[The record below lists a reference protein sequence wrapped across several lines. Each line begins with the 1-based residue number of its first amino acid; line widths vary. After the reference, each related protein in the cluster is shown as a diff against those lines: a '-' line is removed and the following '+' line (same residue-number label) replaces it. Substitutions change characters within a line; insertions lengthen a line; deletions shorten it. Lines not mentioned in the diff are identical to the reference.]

1 MILEQWTTDNADQAD
16 DYGFGTEVRW
26 RCNTDKANVVLY
38 LKYALVFC
46 SDPRLSIRSICSI
59 RVPLPLFS
67 LCGLKNLFLF
77 RNNLLCAGA
86 VKAFAIYNGL

>member
-1 MILEQWTTDNADQAD
+1 MEQRSEMILEQWNTDNADQAD

-38 LKYALVFC
+38 LKYVLVFC

-59 RVPLPLFS
+59 RVPLS
-67 LCGLKNLFLF
+67 LCSLCFLSAY
-77 RNNLLCAGA
+77 AG
-86 VKAFAIYNGL
+86 